1 MRLFKAF
8 FSLLLLGISLHAAE
22 PSKRIAYLVSD
33 IRIPFWQIMSR
44 GIESKAARLGYSV
57 EIYSA
62 DNSLKREL
70 ENTAA
75 AIAKRVDAIVVSP
88 TSSSACTT
96 ILKLAKAANIP
107 VVIADIGTDGGEY
120 LTYIA
125 SDNYSGAYGLGK
137 ILAEAMKKRNYQ
149 EGRVG
154 IVAIPQKR
162 LNGQART
169 AGFMKALEEE
179 GIKGA
184 DIKQQADFSYKET
197 YDFSIELI
205 DRYPDLRALWL
216 QGSDRYQAAL
226 DAIKK
231 SGRDVLLICFDAEP
245 EFMELIPKGI
255 LAGAG
260 MQQPFLMG
268 ERSIEKI
275 EKHFLGQEVRKELLV
290 PVLAVSTENIA
301 KNTPIIKRNVLG
313 ILH

>member
-1 MRLFKAF
+1 MRLFKLF
-8 FSLLLLGISLHAAE
+8 FSLLLLSASLHAAQ

-62 DNSLKREL
+62 DNSLKKEL

-75 AIAKRVDAIVVSP
+75 AIAQRVDAIVVSP

-120 LTYIA
+120 LSYIA
-125 SDNYSGAYGLGK
+125 SDNYAGAYGLGK
-137 ILAEAMKKRNYQ
+137 ILAEAMKRRNYQ

-154 IVAIPQKR
+154 IIAIPQKR

-255 LAGAG
+255 LVGAG

-268 ERSIEKI
+268 ERSVEKI
-275 EKHFLGQEVRKELLV
+275 EKHFHGQEVRKELLV

-313 ILH
+313 LLH